1 MRVVKQFGLNQKGC
15 PRAAFFWWLPA
26 LCLASSAFAQ
36 NTHSN
41 TPSSLTSVPANALP
55 NSNIT
60 PGAVDPS
67 VTQQNLHSTVC
78 VKGYTATVR
87 PDKKYTN
94 RLKRDQL
101 RQYNYADR
109 DPRNYEQDHLI
120 PLNIGGSP
128 SDPKNMWPQHR
139 DNQWGAEQ
147 KNDLEFV
154 VYKMVC
160 KGELSLAQAQERIAR
175 NWIEAYQAWVPSHQH
190 YLPKGRR
197 ESD

>member
-1 MRVVKQFGLNQKGC
+1 MFRKFACNIQKGC
-15 PRAAFFWWLPA
+15 PRAAFFWWASAVMLSGSV
-26 LCLASSAFAQ
+26 LAQNQISAPSSA
-36 NTHSN
+36 T
-41 TPSSLTSVPANALP
+41 TGRVPATALP
-55 NSNIT
+55 NAGIT

-67 VTQQNLHSTVC
+67 VTPQNLQSTVC
-78 VKGYTATVR
+78 VKGYTSTVR

-94 RLKRDQL
+94 RLKREQL
-101 RQYNYADR
+101 RQYNYADL

-128 SDPKNMWPQHR
+128 ADPKNMWPQPR
-139 DNQWGAEQ
+139 DQQWGAEK

-160 KGELSLAQAQERIAR
+160 NGELALAEAQQRIAR

-197 ESD
+197 DTD